1 MTRTPPSP
9 LRRWALAPLA
19 LALLMGLHG
28 DPGAAPGAFVLLH
41 LAALPLFVLTGVA
54 GWRLLAGVAGPL
66 ADAARGA
73 FVVFALSYTLY
84 DLLAGV
90 YAGGLVWRLQSAA
103 DPLTVQASAQ
113 TLRALLGGPLLPVVA
128 TLGHY
133 AWALALLLSLVG
145 LWEGRSRR
153 RAALLLLAPA
163 AFALLFDHPGLT
175 GVIAFGGFAAALGGY
190 GRGTDAAARP

>member
-1 MTRTPPSP
+1 MTRTPHPP

-28 DPGAAPGAFVLLH
+28 DPGAAPSAFVLRH
-41 LAALPLFVLTGVA
+41 LVALPLFVLTSVA

-66 ADAARGA
+66 ADGARGA

-90 YAGGLVWRLQSAA
+90 YAGGLMWRLQSAA
-103 DPLTVQASAQ
+103 DPLTVQASVRNIQ
-113 TLRALLGGPLLPVVA
+113 ALLGGPLLPVVA
-128 TLGHY
+128 TLGGY

-145 LWEGRSRR
+145 LWDGGSQRR
-153 RAALLLLAPA
+153 TALLLLVPA
-163 AFALLFDHPGLT
+163 AFALLFDHPGT
-175 GVIAFGGFAAALGGY
+175 AGVVAFGGFAAVLG
-190 GRGTDAAARP
+190 TIPPKTP